1 MICVINLQKCTL
13 KNGFRE
19 SLFNR
24 ERTDFQMEELLA
36 IFCDIDDFCKE
47 YEEYC
52 THHLLV
58 SREEIIPQTRMYLSE
73 IMTIVIYFHLSHYRT
88 FKWYYKHYVEKI
100 LKPYFPNVHLQIKS
114 KKNRK

>member
-1 MICVINLQKCTL
+1 MKKKIKKENLSKMWYNVSAT
-13 KNGFRE
+13 KT
-19 SLFNR
+19 FNR

-36 IFCDIDDFCKE
+36 IFCDTDDFCKE

-88 FKWYYKHYVEKI
+88 FKW
-100 LKPYFPNVHLQIKS
+100 
-114 KKNRK
+114 

>member
-1 MICVINLQKCTL
+1 
-13 KNGFRE
+13 
-19 SLFNR
+19 
-24 ERTDFQMEELLA
+24 MEELLA
-36 IFCDIDDFCKE
+36 IFCDTDDFCKE

-88 FKWYYKHYVEKI
+88 FKWYYKYYA
-100 LKPYFPNVHLQIKS
+100 LS
-114 KKNRK
+114 TT